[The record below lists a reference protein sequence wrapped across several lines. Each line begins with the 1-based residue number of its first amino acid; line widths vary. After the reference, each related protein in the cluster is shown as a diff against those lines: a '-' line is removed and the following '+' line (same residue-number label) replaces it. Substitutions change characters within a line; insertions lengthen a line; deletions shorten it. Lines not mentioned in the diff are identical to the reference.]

1 MKDNFK
7 HLTQGGDF
15 MKKRY
20 LVLAA
25 IIALSALGGCNK
37 TEDVGSGG
45 SVELTVV
52 TPFSESDGNRKN
64 FVDAYKAYEVA
75 SGNTIIDHATTAI
88 DEDWKLQVLEDFRN
102 GNEPDVINF
111 FIGSDADELIK
122 NDKLVSIS
130 EIRKEFPDYASNMK
144 ESLMPVST
152 YDGRQYA
159 VAVYGYWEGLFVNK
173 KVLEDC
179 GIEIPGVDYTWDQFI
194 ADCRIIRDKGYTPI
208 ACSLNQIPHYWFEY
222 SVFNNGTVASH
233 TKVPGSATDEV
244 GQNWIEGLEDIKML
258 YEEGFFPADTNEIDD
273 NTASLRMLNDEAAF
287 LLDGSW
293 KVGWF
298 QDEAQKSGVDIDN
311 FTVTYFPSKG
321 ARKSTDAVGGF
332 SMGYSITRKAWEDP
346 AKRQA
351 CVDFVTAMTT
361 DEVAATFGELT
372 VTALKNGVALSGEDL
387 DMLAVSTLAMTKGCT
402 AMVPATQDLLKPAA
416 RESLFK
422 NIPNIVTGKIT
433 SEEAVEECL
442 ALMAE

>member
-1 MKDNFK
+1 
-7 HLTQGGDF
+7 
-15 MKKRY
+15 MKKFY
-20 LVLAA
+20 LVMGVVLSLGILA
-25 IIALSALGGCNK
+25 GCSK
-37 TEDVGSGG
+37 KEEVTDGK
-45 SVELTVV
+45 VELTVV

-64 FVDAYKAYEVA
+64 FVDAYKAYEEA
-75 SGNTIIDHATTAI
+75 SGNTIIDVSTSAI
-88 DEDWKLQVLEDFRN
+88 DESWKLKVLEDFRE

-122 NDKLVSIS
+122 NEKLVSIS

-159 VAVYGYWEGLFVNK
+159 VSVYGYWEGLFVNK

-179 GIEIPGVDYTWDQFI
+179 GIEIPGADYTWDQFI
-194 ADCRIIRDKGYTPI
+194 EDCRVIRDNGYTPI

-233 TKVPGSATDEV
+233 TKVPVTAGDEI
-244 GQNWIEGLEDIKML
+244 GKNWVAGLNDIKML
-258 YEEGFFPADTNEIDD
+258 YEEGFFPENTNEVDD
-273 NTASLRMLNDEAAF
+273 DTTSMMMLEDKAAF

-298 QDEAQKSGVDIDN
+298 QDTAEATGVDIDN

-321 ARKSTDAVGGF
+321 IRKSTDAVGGF
-332 SMGYSITRKAWEDP
+332 SMGYSITKKAWDDP
-346 AKRQA
+346 AKRKA

-372 VTALKNGVALSGEDL
+372 VTALKNGVKPSGEEL
-387 DMLAVSTLAMTKGCT
+387 DELALSTLAMTKGCT

-416 RESLFK
+416 RDLLFSY
-422 NIPNIVTGKIT
+422 IPRIVTGEIT
-433 SEEAVEECL
+433 AEQAVTDCL
-442 ALMAE
+442 ALMD